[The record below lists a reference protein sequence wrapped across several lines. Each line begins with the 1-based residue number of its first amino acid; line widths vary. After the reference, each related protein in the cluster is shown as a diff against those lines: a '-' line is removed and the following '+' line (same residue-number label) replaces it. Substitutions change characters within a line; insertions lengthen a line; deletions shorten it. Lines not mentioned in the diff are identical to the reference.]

1 MLSALT
7 ASDATLPRACP
18 SAEVVLADCVAAEVA
33 EVAITAE
40 NAAGTLARLP
50 RTRAVVSEALR
61 LYPPA
66 ATIVRQAM
74 ADDRAGE
81 TVIRRGTVVFVA
93 PWVLH
98 RHRRFWREPERFD
111 PSRFLPDAP
120 PPPRFAYLPFGAGPR
135 ICIGAQFALAEAALV
150 LAMLVQR
157 FTILR
162 ETAEPVLPVS
172 VVTTHP
178 DHPPA
183 FRLRARPAT

>member
-1 MLSALT
+1 M
-7 ASDATLPRACP
+7 LPRM
-18 SAEVVLADCVAAEVA
+18 
-33 EVAITAE
+33 
-40 NAAGTLARLP
+40 P

-81 TVIRRGTVVFVA
+81 IAIRRGTVVFVA

-98 RHRRFWREPERFD
+98 RHRRLWHEPDRFD

-150 LAMLVQR
+150 LAMLIQR
-157 FTILR
+157 FTVTR
-162 ETAEPVLPVS
+162 ATAEPVVPVS

-178 DHPPA
+178 DHPPT
-183 FRLRARPAT
+183 FRLRARPAA